1 MRALIAQ
8 GTHREI
14 SDLLGAGEGNRTL
27 VFSLEGCCSTIEL
40 HPLIQCLNS
49 FSTLV
54 LARFWHRDG
63 YIFVA
68 DRASPRNAS
77 VTIGPTGVAA
87 SDGRTQM
94 IGLTFSER
102 WEGFQESEDVFT
114 PFQLRAQKHP
124 PGMKE
129 RPTQVGP
136 ACSIDLRVAPRLCER
151 ALGPETSGGR

>member
-94 IGLTFSER
+94 MRTDFFGTVGRLSGER
-102 WEGFQESEDVFT
+102 RCF
-114 PFQLRAQKHP
+114 HP
-124 PGMKE
+124 HP
-129 RPTQVGP
+129 
-136 ACSIDLRVAPRLCER
+136 
-151 ALGPETSGGR
+151 